1 MATAV
6 PNQPKAVTL
15 PKVPTTM
22 PAPRSTKSRRTGAA
36 TKATTAN
43 GPIA

>member
-6 PNQPKAVTL
+6 PNQPKAATL

-22 PAPRSTKSRRTGAA
+22 PAPRSTKIRGTGAA
-36 TKATTAN
+36 TKGTTAK
-43 GPIA
+43 GPMA